1 MKTRSSRLVWHET
14 SPRWFTARGARGT
27 YSLFWS
33 ESSWKLTGKCHDGL
47 AMMALPPH
55 RLRFDDRAAAELH
68 ADWIECHGAEG
79 EVSGGG

>member
-1 MKTRSSRLVWHET
+1 MKTKASRLAWQQT

-33 ESSWKLTGKCHDGL
+33 EASWKLTGKCHDGL
-47 AMMALPPH
+47 MMMALPP
-55 RLRFDDRAAAELH
+55 LGMRFNDREMAELH

-79 EVSGGG
+79 EVSGAG